1 MAPRLIEVRQ
11 PKQNDV
17 IGSDFTIAGFGTG
30 FEATVLWQLLD
41 MNGQSVA
48 QGNIQGAGSMGVI
61 RDFGH
66 QVSVGGYTA
75 RAAHMT
81 LQVFGDDPSG
91 IHPPGPDL
99 NLVPVTLFTALE
111 GFRLYEVPAEDT
123 LIKMAHEQGQNRAE
137 GSPCW
142 RTAGSVLV
150 VYDTPA
156 GKRKTGDRGIRAD
169 VFDLSE

>member
-11 PKQNDV
+11 PTTNDV
-17 IGSDFTIAGFGTG
+17 IGSNFTIAGFGTG

-48 QGNIQGAGSMGVI
+48 RGNIQGAGSMGVI

-111 GFRLYEVPAEDT
+111 GWRLYEVRAGDT
-123 LIKMAHEQGQNRAE
+123 LTGIAREQGQN
-137 GSPCW
+137 
-142 RTAGSVLV
+142 TTV
-150 VYDTPA
+150 D
-156 GKRKTGDRGIRAD
+156 D
-169 VFDLSE
+169 VFQANRDRINNPNLIFPGQVFRIPLLG

>member
-11 PKQNDV
+11 PKPNDV

-41 MNGQSVA
+41 INGQSIA

-66 QVSVGGYTA
+66 QVGVGGYTA

-99 NLVPVTLFTALE
+99 NIVPVTLFTTLE
-111 GFRLYEVPAEDT
+111 GFRLYEVVAGDT
-123 LIKMAHEQGQNRAE
+123 LTRIAREQGQN
-137 GSPCW
+137 
-142 RTAGSVLV
+142 TTV
-150 VYDTPA
+150 D
-156 GKRKTGDRGIRAD
+156 D
-169 VFDLSE
+169 VFQANRDRITNPDLIFPGQVLRVPWLA